1 MADAPPPKAAY
12 SRGNKLRLCAP
23 AHTGLPMN
31 ASAVVAACRFTAEGW
46 RYDVTLT
53 GGGSSGSDVRFVKDI
68 GESWLRD
75 ENHIA
80 TAKECAAR
88 PWGQWVRAAPR
99 LLVPIF
105 QRRYCWGPKQQHRLW
120 RDVVSPPSLGLGHG
134 LGRVIVQRS
143 AAKPQD

>member
-75 ENHIA
+75 ENRIA

-88 PWGQWVRAAPR
+88 PWGQWVRALPCCTSQGEGAA
-99 LLVPIF
+99 
-105 QRRYCWGPKQQHRLW
+105 RR
-120 RDVVSPPSLGLGHG
+120 
-134 LGRVIVQRS
+134 RVKARG
-143 AAKPQD
+143 A

>member
-53 GGGSSGSDVRFVKDI
+53 GGGSSGSA
-68 GESWLRD
+68 S
-75 ENHIA
+75 A
-80 TAKECAAR
+80 TA
-88 PWGQWVRAAPR
+88 
-99 LLVPIF
+99 
-105 QRRYCWGPKQQHRLW
+105 
-120 RDVVSPPSLGLGHG
+120 SLDDQNDACLDAM
-134 LGRVIVQRS
+134 LKFF
-143 AAKPQD
+143 A